1 MKLTARELRNELT
14 KWSDDTEIV
23 FGGTST
29 GAELVFSGFTSHGEK
44 ILQIELIEEIDL

>member
-1 MKLTARELRNELT
+1 MKLTAGELRKELA

-23 FGGTST
+23 FGGTPT
-29 GAELVFSGFTSHGEK
+29 GAELVFSRFTSHGEK